1 MTRNPDTHR
10 LLVATDHV
18 ARRLRRLA
26 AQADMEAAAI
36 ESSIGFVGSG
46 SDAPVSGGS
55 PSSVVE
61 RTALGRE
68 LAAVQRWDRAKQR
81 WARLLEELDHCL
93 TALVPADEA
102 EWQAPG
108 SGSCL
113 ACQRWVSGSAEDRL
127 RSGMCNACRQ
137 WVRRH
142 MEAHHLERGDAI
154 AARRR
159 MLADDG
165 QQSA

>member
-10 LLVATDHV
+10 LVVVTDHV

-36 ESSIGFVGSG
+36 ESSIGFVGTG

-68 LAAVQRWDRAKQR
+68 LDAVQRWDRAKQR

-127 RSGMCNACRQ
+127 RSGMCDACRT

-142 MEAHHLERGDAI
+142 MEREQAERGDAI

-159 MLADDG
+159 ALAADE